1 MSCKYLERI
10 EIAHL
15 WVPSWAHNALN
26 FEPNGKDTV
35 AILLLA
41 SSPLQRS
48 APFGILIKKDFYHRR
63 WVMSI
68 AWVFLILAGFF
79 EICFTISL
87 KYSQGFSKIMPSI
100 ITVIF
105 IVLSFF
111 SVAQSMKTIPIGT
124 AYAVWA
130 GIGAAGT
137 VTCGMIF
144 FGDSYHIIRLL
155 SIVLIIIGIIGLKLA
170 HVD

>member
-1 MSCKYLERI
+1 MLEY
-10 EIAHL
+10 EK
-15 WVPSWAHNALN
+15 
-26 FEPNGKDTV
+26 G
-35 AILLLA
+35 
-41 SSPLQRS
+41 
-48 APFGILIKKDFYHRR
+48 
-63 WVMSI
+63 MSI

-87 KYSQGFSKIMPSI
+87 KYSQGFSKIIPSV

-137 VTCGMIF
+137 VSCGILF
-144 FGDSYHIIRLL
+144 FGDSYHVIRLI
-155 SIVLIIIGIIGLKLA
+155 SVFLIIIGIIGLKLA
-170 HVD
+170 HVE